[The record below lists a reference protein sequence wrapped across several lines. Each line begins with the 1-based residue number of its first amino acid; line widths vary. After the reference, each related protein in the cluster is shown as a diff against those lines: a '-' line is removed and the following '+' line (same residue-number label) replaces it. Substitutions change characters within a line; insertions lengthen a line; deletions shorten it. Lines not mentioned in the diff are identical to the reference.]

1 MGWRPGRRSCKRRF
15 SGDGLRV
22 YPPDDPRQERLEE
35 WSPPRLGGRSFI
47 GDTRFQHGFDSEFG
61 RFQVRHKVLRR
72 HTIQE
77 AQ

>member
-1 MGWRPGRRSCKRRF
+1 MGWRPGRRSCESRF
-15 SGDGLRV
+15 SGDGPGV
-22 YPPDDPRQERLEE
+22 YLPYDPRQARLAE
-35 WSPPRLGGRSFI
+35 WSLPRLGGRSLI

-61 RFQVRHKVLRR
+61 RFQVRHQMLRR